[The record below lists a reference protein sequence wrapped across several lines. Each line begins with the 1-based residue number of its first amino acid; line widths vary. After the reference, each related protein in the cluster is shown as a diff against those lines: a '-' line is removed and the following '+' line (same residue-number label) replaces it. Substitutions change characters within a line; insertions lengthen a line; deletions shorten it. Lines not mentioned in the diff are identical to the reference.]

1 MPARESARREETSS
15 VIRPGHEDGSMK
27 PREHLQKVL
36 LILFARLNIRIWE
49 KSRGI
54 VVCRKRTDRTALSQK
69 TQNLR
74 RLGKAS

>member
-1 MPARESARREETSS
+1 
-15 VIRPGHEDGSMK
+15 MK